1 MTVILQAAITGES
14 GEEWSTLDCYT
25 EYNHIDRFVVL
36 ARTLNSNSI
45 ELLFSVLAS
54 TTNRSIWVFLA
65 TQVYIVIYGRR
76 GSFSVGSCMLGKL
89 SRGTNLNDN
98 SDCQRF
104 GQRLWASS
112 GQIAKK
118 LVRVLSIDRHA
129 QKSQSVKNVTSCF
142 MLGLYSNTH
151 IIKHIMYYLATCCMG

>member
-1 MTVILQAAITGES
+1 MCCPSVCRYASKSLCFSCGWHCCSFCWLKLLWLLTVDIIALLCMTVILQGVISGES
-14 GEEWSTLDCYT
+14 GEEWSTLDCNT
-25 EYNHIDRFVVL
+25 EYSH
-36 ARTLNSNSI
+36 
-45 ELLFSVLAS
+45 
-54 TTNRSIWVFLA
+54 
-65 TQVYIVIYGRR
+65 GRR
-76 GSFSVGSCMLGKL
+76 GSFSVSFYKSGKL

-129 QKSQSVKNVTSCF
+129 QSVKNITNCF
-142 MLGLYSNTH
+142 MLGLYSNAH
-151 IIKHIMYYLATCCMG
+151 IIKHIM